1 MKNGKNKSSGEC
13 LDELMERY
21 PQLNR
26 AEIQAAYALL
36 AECYH
41 NGGTVFCCGN
51 GGSCADSEHIVGEL
65 MKSFLFKRAIRADIR
80 EKLADY
86 GQLGADLM
94 ADLEGALPAVSLTG
108 HPALTTAFLNDTNP
122 QLTFAQQL
130 YGLARP
136 GDVLI
141 TLSTSGNSRNCLYA
155 AVTARAMGVKV
166 IALTGSG
173 GGKLAGLADAL
184 IAVPEEE
191 TFKVQELHLPVYHC
205 LCAMLEAEFFD

>member
-1 MKNGKNKSSGEC
+1 MKNGKMKSPQDC
-13 LDELMERY
+13 LNELRERY
-21 PQLNR
+21 PQLDCSGV
-26 AEIQAAYALL
+26 EAAYSLL
-36 AECYH
+36 VDCYR
-41 NGGTVFCCGN
+41 GGGKVLCCGN

-65 MKSFLFKRAIRADIR
+65 MKSFLFKRPIREEIR

-86 GQLGADLM
+86 GQLGDDLI
-94 ADLEGALPAVSLTG
+94 ADLEGALPAISLTG

-191 TFKVQELHLPVYHC
+191 TFKVQELHLPIYHC